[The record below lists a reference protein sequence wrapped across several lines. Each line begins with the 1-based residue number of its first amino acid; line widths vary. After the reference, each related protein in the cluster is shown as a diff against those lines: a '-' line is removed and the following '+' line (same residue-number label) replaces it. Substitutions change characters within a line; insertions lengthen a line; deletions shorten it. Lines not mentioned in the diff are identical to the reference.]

1 MSNDDDDSIDNSN
14 CTICLQHIIDRTVI
28 PICSHEFCFECIRL
42 WSDQSRRCPLC
53 SQALGGYLIHRIRSK
68 YDYQKH
74 HLLPL
79 PLRTSPPPPPPLS
92 RVRRQRRRQGQT
104 HEWGRRD
111 DTESDRLDLAITKR
125 RWIYRHHLYA
135 KVCPSPYSNILYAN
149 AQGST

>member
-1 MSNDDDDSIDNSN
+1 MSNHNDDSIDNSN

-42 WSDQSRRCPLC
+42 WSDQSKRCPLC

-79 PLRTSPPPPPPLS
+79 PLRTTPPPPLS
-92 RVRRQRRRQGQT
+92 SRARVRGQRQRRT

-135 KVCPSPYSNILYAN
+135 KVRPPI
-149 AQGST
+149 STLI